1 MKEFLGVALFI
12 FGAYGVIYL
21 TCVILVKLS

>member
-12 FGAYGVIYL
+12 FGAYGLMYL
-21 TCVILVKLS
+21 ICVILVRLS